1 MEEAR
6 AIAGID
12 RWALYPGVGANA
24 SVVGGRRVI
33 GTSPTPV
40 TGELFSV
47 QAQISWE
54 LDVWGRLR
62 RAREASGATFE
73 AAVETRNGVI
83 STLVADVAQSY
94 FQLLALD
101 RSREVLEATLRN
113 RQEQLDVYTARLKGG
128 IGNQVEVSTGQAQLE
143 GARAALADVRQQLGQ
158 SENALALLIGRAP
171 EEIRRRPAGTAA
183 PEGPNVP
190 PGMPSALLSRRP
202 DLRVAEQQLISA
214 NARVGEAE
222 ANFFPQLSLTGAL
235 GLISPELARLVSGDS
250 VTWSAGVAAG
260 ILAPILKGHALIDQ
274 KDAAVARFEQA
285 KAAYEKAVLVA
296 LREVAD
302 ALLAEQQARERIA
315 ALEHQVAAL
324 AQRRSLAHARFTG
337 GVANYLEE
345 ITAEENLLPVQLAL
359 EQARLQHAAA
369 IVQLYRAL
377 GGGWSVGSAPRK

>member
-1 MEEAR
+1 MASSLLLLALLAPACLVGPKYARPVVPEPPQFRFATSAEPRSIADLPWWELFRDPRLDELIRAALEHNLDARIAAWRVEEAR

-101 RSREVLEATLRN
+101 RAREVLEATLRN
-113 RQEQLDVYTARLKGG
+113 RQEQLDVYSARLKGG

-171 EEIRRRPAGTAA
+171 EEIRRRPS
-183 PEGPNVP
+183 E
-190 PGMPSALLSRRP
+190 
-202 DLRVAEQQLISA
+202 
-214 NARVGEAE
+214 
-222 ANFFPQLSLTGAL
+222 
-235 GLISPELARLVSGDS
+235 
-250 VTWSAGVAAG
+250 
-260 ILAPILKGHALIDQ
+260 
-274 KDAAVARFEQA
+274 
-285 KAAYEKAVLVA
+285 
-296 LREVAD
+296 
-302 ALLAEQQARERIA
+302 
-315 ALEHQVAAL
+315 
-324 AQRRSLAHARFTG
+324 
-337 GVANYLEE
+337 
-345 ITAEENLLPVQLAL
+345 
-359 EQARLQHAAA
+359 
-369 IVQLYRAL
+369 
-377 GGGWSVGSAPRK
+377 APRPPKDRTCRPGCRPRSSPGGQTSASPSSS